1 MEHMELIEQ
10 LREKSGCSYT
20 EAKAALESTNND
32 LLEALC
38 WLEQHG
44 KTQLS
49 GTSYS
54 TQEQQSSHTEQ
65 APQADSAPKEDGPFA
80 HGCKSL
86 WEGLKDLLSKCN
98 HTEIIMTGKSGKREL
113 SMPLTLLLLL
123 VLINIWVMLA
133 LAVVALFFGFR
144 FSLNG
149 TLSRE
154 DVNEA
159 LDNATDFA
167 ESIKDEFRTRHK
179 QEGEQPK

>member
-1 MEHMELIEQ
+1 MEHIELVEQ
-10 LREKSGCSYT
+10 LREKAGCSYT

-113 SMPLTLLLLL
+113 SMPLTLLILL
-123 VLINIWVMLA
+123 VLINIWVVLA
-133 LAVVALFFGFR
+133 LVVIALFFGCR
-144 FSLNG
+144 FSMKG

-154 DVNEA
+154 NVNEV

-167 ESIKDEFRTRHK
+167 ESMKDEFRTRHK